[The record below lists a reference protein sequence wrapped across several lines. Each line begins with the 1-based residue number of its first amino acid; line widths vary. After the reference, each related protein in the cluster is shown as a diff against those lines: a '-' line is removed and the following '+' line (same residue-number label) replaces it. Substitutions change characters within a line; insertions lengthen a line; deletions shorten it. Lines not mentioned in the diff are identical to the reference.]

1 MGWCTRKNHQ
11 GRYALPNGD
20 YFTTGDYIEFK
31 LDHKQWIKTTVHH
44 NHKDY
49 YLVGFPNLKMEGL
62 IARKAYIFSF

>member
-1 MGWCTRKNHQ
+1 M
-11 GRYALPNGD
+11 PNGD